1 MNNCY
6 KHQINKKN
14 KILSYIV
21 QNLNL
26 KEKRDIYKR
35 LRTSQKNYNHI
46 YNSNPNLLIPKF
58 GITIGEFSLFIE
70 LNSPS
75 KHPKNNK
82 FNK

>member
-1 MNNCY
+1 MNNY
-6 KHQINKKN
+6 KNQINKKN

-21 QNLNL
+21 QHLNL

-35 LRTSQKNYNHI
+35 LRKSQQTYTNI
-46 YNSNPNLLIPKF
+46 YDCDPNLLIPKF